1 MFLSNL
7 AQGTCREP
15 LLSSFARALPSRM
28 PSLPNRRASWKGQKP
43 PLPRNFG
50 TRPLHPNI
58 IWHSIKGKGERIRRE
73 EEEEARAWPQLCLA
87 LPPSPLSVSVSS
99 WRPPW
104 SVVPVIIWSG
114 RWAGRPLSLSAG
126 QQSRRRRW
134 RAWRWHAIVARLTRS
149 HSHVRTDQ
157 RTPSP
162 RTRRRP
168 HSGLVSI
175 DVLCFSDNV
184 CETRCVWPHIRIWNP
199 LIAVRSSARTKVGP
213 IYAFP

>member
-7 AQGTCREP
+7 AQGRCREP
-15 LLSSFARALPSRM
+15 VPSSFLPPFRARALPSRM

-73 EEEEARAWPQLCLA
+73 EEARRGLAWPQLCLA
-87 LPPSPLSVSVSS
+87 LSLFLSLRGVLHGA
-99 WRPPW
+99 WCQLLFGA
-104 SVVPVIIWSG
+104 VVGPVVG
-114 RWAGRPLSLSAG
+114 LSDCLSAG

-149 HSHVRTDQ
+149 HSDVRTD
-157 RTPSP
+157 
-162 RTRRRP
+162 
-168 HSGLVSI
+168 HAL
-175 DVLCFSDNV
+175 L
-184 CETRCVWPHIRIWNP
+184 P
-199 LIAVRSSARTKVGP
+199 LGPDVGP
-213 IYAFP
+213 IRDRDWFRSMVSAFRITIARLAACGPKFGC